1 MKYEISNGST
11 VLATVDGVKTYSVSG
26 LTPSTS
32 YTFGVTP
39 NNGLRKSST
48 ATVTFKT
55 RGIQFVIPKQLTVGE
70 TINLRYQEY
79 SLGLVPIGTEPTGM
93 FGGGNKKTLAATV
106 ISSSSGNSV
115 VELTT
120 GDASF
125 ADQTKLTKQSDG
137 VFAAFN
143 GAKAIYYG

>member
-11 VLATVDGVKTYSVSG
+11 VLATVDSVKTYSVSG
-26 LTPSTS
+26 LIPLTS
-32 YTFGVTP
+32 YTLSVIA

-55 RGIQFVIPKQLTVGE
+55 RGIQFVIPTALTVGA
-70 TINLRYQEY
+70 TGNLRYQEY
-79 SLGLVPIGTEPTGM
+79 SLGLVKIGTEPTGM
-93 FGGGNKKTLAATV
+93 FGGGNKKTLPFKV
-106 ISSSSGNSV
+106 ISSANGSSV

-120 GDASF
+120 ADISF
-125 ADQTKLTKQSDG
+125 ADQTKLIKQSDG